1 MADEGF
7 EVPAP
12 HEHAVEHA
20 GAHGDEFSGRIAVM
34 TAILATLGAI
44 FGYQAGSTQNEAAL
58 MKNDAAIKKTEAAD
72 IWNYFQAKSNK
83 INLAEVA
90 LMLPGADQDKY
101 KADIEHYKKDKDDL
115 KTKADALEEE
125 VTKLNEK
132 SEEEMHHHHEWA
144 RATTAEQIAISLAA
158 ITLLTRKKWLQWLAY
173 GVATAGVA
181 MAGIAW
187 FH

>member
-1 MADEGF
+1 MAEEGF

-72 IWNYFQAKSNK
+72 VWNFYQSKSNK
-83 INLAEVA
+83 QNLAELA
-90 LMLPGADQDKY
+90 LTLPGVDQDKY
-101 KADIEHYKKDKDDL
+101 KTDIERYKKEKEDL
-115 KTKADALEEE
+115 KTKADGLEAE
-125 VTKLNEK
+125 VNTLNKE

-173 GVATAGVA
+173 GVAAAGVA
-181 MAGIAW
+181 MAAIAW
-187 FH
+187 VH